1 MVSLISIGIER
12 TGTFHEIPQYAFFCT
27 INHCCLVL
35 VLIKVSS
42 ARGFSNCF
50 LSRLENSCFYR
61 LKSNWRTISSQF
73 SVNFHNSENMH
84 KSGSPRSFKENGSSL
99 VADVGR
105 RHLPEKKSANKII
118 RKSLFYEIW
127 RNYGGW
133 YTKQWISLYK
143 CISFH
148 VKRSGVD
155 WYFWSDT
162 IVLHKNSNLSR
173 ENMPRRF
180 RQRLVPVCNQY
191 SWLLVEFVSNQ
202 TLGHN
207 VRTWIYVFLVL

>member
-1 MVSLISIGIER
+1 MVSLISIGTER

-105 RHLPEKKSANKII
+105 RHCLKKNRPI
-118 RKSLFYEIW
+118 RLSGKVYFTKYDETTVAGI
-127 RNYGGW
+127 RNNE
-133 YTKQWISLYK
+133 SV
-143 CISFH
+143 SFH

-207 VRTWIYVFLVL
+207 VRTWIYVFLVM